1 MAPLSSPKQ
10 RIPTH
15 LSLLA
20 QPPRIGQSFSRILY
34 QEASSFRWL
43 QVVLDCHSSPIYMD
57 AGLPACIALGY
68 VSSLHSKPQALHI
81 TPLFILV
88 NKRHSNIV
96 ADHSR
101 LIATHNSWGSLTI
114 QDNCF
119 SLGMKHPFQDQMWK
133 TCSSAGGSRSLGS
146 FLVCSFLLPTSC
158 SLWSEQYLYTFPLPC
173 YSTRAQNQQNLGL
186 WIEVPGALSNNKNSF
201 LEVVSLYIWL
211 WPS

>member
-1 MAPLSSPKQ
+1 MTASGTRLSQQPYLYGRWPASLHCL
-10 RIPTH
+10 RIC
-15 LSLLA
+15 LFIFL
-20 QPPRIGQSFSRILY
+20 
-34 QEASSFRWL
+34 W
-43 QVVLDCHSSPIYMD
+43 
-57 AGLPACIALGY
+57 
-68 VSSLHSKPQALHI
+68 LHSKPQALHI

-88 NKRHSNIV
+88 NKRRSNIV

-101 LIATHNSWGSLTI
+101 LIATHNSWGSLMI

-186 WIEVPGALSNNKNSF
+186 RI
-201 LEVVSLYIWL
+201 
-211 WPS
+211 